1 MKKVSRFWL
10 VEAFLISNKNQNKLK
25 NDSVWLRKKQKLT
38 NQQSIRRSGRA
49 CDWLFAVRSFNQ
61 RSVQGNPW
69 FWDSDK
75 FYRTVPRNLC
85 QRFTNVTKNCTESFR
100 RTVWGVFITSWPKGG
115 LLISVVVVRG
125 MLLPIPRRCWSS
137 RWNTSLAGLLA
148 SSVCKKVVC
157 EIWYT
162 YATMRMS
169 YRDRDAYSDAFPT
182 PWAWR
187 SPSIRGTAR
196 FGFRSSAHDRSA
208 WPEEIPIR
216 NTCR

>member
-1 MKKVSRFWL
+1 MYKEIPDFEIPTNFTEPFPGTFAK
-10 VEAFLISNKNQNKLK
+10 
-25 NDSVWLRKKQKLT
+25 DSQK
-38 NQQSIRRSGRA
+38 
-49 CDWLFAVRSFNQ
+49 
-61 RSVQGNPW
+61 
-69 FWDSDK
+69 
-75 FYRTVPRNLC
+75 
-85 QRFTNVTKNCTESFR
+85 VTKNCTESFR